1 MIVCSAGR
9 READWCHQFIAI
21 SQKELSEEMA
31 RPTENKRKSHEQNFF
46 LFYLSKKQW
55 FPKMKSTTNDQ
66 KKTEINDNERLD

>member
-46 LFYLSKKQW
+46 LFSLSKKQL
-55 FPKMKSTTNDQ
+55 FSKMKSTTNDQ
-66 KKTEINDNERLD
+66 KKTEINDNEGLD